1 MTHTVPRPIGVVM
14 RRSPDGLV
22 VVSVSSVSAVESL
35 FMISLAVPNSI
46 SPCSV
51 STRPRAWRWNSETFS
66 SFSSADTCRLTA
78 DWLMR
83 SDFTRMGE
91 AAGLGGG
98 MKDAELV
105 PVHGR

>member
-1 MTHTVPRPIGVVM
+1 
-14 RRSPDGLV
+14 
-22 VVSVSSVSAVESL
+22 VSVRSVSAVESL

-51 STRPRAWRWNSETFS
+51 SHETARVAVEKRTFS

-83 SDFTRMGE
+83 SAHRRG
-91 AAGLGGG
+91 
-98 MKDAELV
+98 
-105 PVHGR
+105 